1 MKKAFSLLLALTLLL
16 ASLLALASCQTE
28 EPKPAETEGNA
39 EAARSFTVALDLT
52 EAWNKISDKTL
63 VQGCMIVSNDFAA
76 QNEGVVV
83 SFLDSYR
90 SSIEWMK
97 NKDNVE
103 TAAQYAV
110 DAGIL
115 PNAGV
120 AKQAIPRCNL
130 AFLAGDDMIST
141 VNAYFSALGIA
152 EQPAAS
158 FFKSSA
164 AASAV
169 SSLKVGYLSGPTG
182 LGLAKMIADYKDN
195 ENVSFTKYG
204 SPQEIMTAYVK
215 GEIDFATLPTNG
227 FPQFKKNFKDKR
239 DFEMIALNEY
249 GVLYLLSDKGETVSP
264 DDLSVLSGK
273 TVYVPEQAPKLILEH
288 ILSENG
294 ITDVTLNMDYDL
306 DTLPAAAIS
315 NAEVHY
321 ILLPEPKVTVIINQT
336 KSK

>member
-1 MKKAFSLLLALTLLL
+1 MKKALSLLFSLTLLL
-16 ASLLALASCQTE
+16 ASLFALASCKQE
-28 EPKPAETEGNA
+28 APHPAETTGTP
-39 EAARSFTVALDLT
+39 ARSFTVALDLT
-52 EAWNKISDKTL
+52 EAWNEISDKTL
-63 VQGCMIVSNDFAA
+63 VQGCMIVSSDFAA
-76 QNEGVVV
+76 ANEGAVVA
-83 SFLDSYR
+83 FLGDYR

-97 NKDNVE
+97 NKDNLE

-115 PNAGV
+115 PNVGV

-130 AFLAGDDMIST
+130 AFLSGDDMVAT

-158 FFKSSA
+158 FFKSDASASA
-164 AASAV
+164 A
-169 SSLKVGYLSGPTG
+169 SLKVGYLSGPTG
-182 LGLAKMIADYKDN
+182 LGLAKMIADYKN
-195 ENVSFTKYG
+195 RENVSFTKYG

-249 GVLYLLSDKGETVSP
+249 GVLYLLSDKGETISP

-288 ILSENG
+288 VLSENG

-306 DTLPAAAIS
+306 DTLPAEAVS
-315 NAEVHY
+315 NENVHY
-321 ILLPEPKVTVIINQT
+321 ILLPEPKVTVVINQT